1 MKKSELTKMREK
13 TAEELTG
20 MAKELRET
28 LLKGRFAAALEGKG
42 MGIKTRGMR
51 RQIARIESMLS
62 QRAHGAP
69 AAAPAVKADAK
80 AKKAS
85 APRKPAGTKP
95 AAKSAAPKKSSADAA
110 EKKKA

>member
-13 TAEELTG
+13 TADELTG

-51 RQIARIESMLS
+51 RQIARIECLLS

-69 AAAPAVKADAK
+69 AAAPAPS
-80 AKKAS
+80 AKKPA

-95 AAKSAAPKKSSADAA
+95 AAKA
-110 EKKKA
+110 EKKPADKSADKSADKKKA